1 MLRKIIFGA
10 LAGIVILA
18 AGFSA
23 YNVINGKAA
32 ELSQSSST
40 PMPTWG
46 RAPQGQ
52 TNGSTSFNRGNGQ
65 ALRQGNGVLAS
76 QNNSNILNTANG
88 NGNRRHGQQ
97 FNTNG
102 SRDAYATPNP
112 QNGMGELL
120 TFSGTVSNF
129 AAPNFTLITS
139 DGQTINAQLGNLNYV
154 SSLGLSLT
162 NGESVTVVGYWDPSG
177 SFAVQKITDETTGQ
191 TYTLRDDLG
200 RPLWRGGANH

>member
-1 MLRKIIFGA
+1 MLRKIIFGT

-40 PMPTWG
+40 PVPAWG
-46 RAPQGQ
+46 SAPQGQ
-52 TNGSTSFNRGNGQ
+52 TNNSTTFNRGNGQ
-65 ALRQGNGVLAS
+65 ALHQSNGALAA
-76 QNNSNILNTANG
+76 QNNNNGLNTANG
-88 NGNRRHGQQ
+88 NGNRRRGQQ
-97 FNTNG
+97 LNANG
-102 SRDAYATPNP
+102 SRGAYATPNP
-112 QNGMGELL
+112 QNGMSELL
-120 TFSGTVSNF
+120 TFSGTVSNY
-129 AAPNFTLITS
+129 AAPVFTLTTS
-139 DGQTINAQLGNLNYV
+139 DGQTINAQLGNLNYL

-162 NGESVTVVGYWDPSG
+162 NGESVTVVGYYDPSG
-177 SFAVQKITDETTGQ
+177 SFAVQQITDNTTGQ